1 MIFILLVSY
10 QYQYQYSTYYN
21 FINFINLLFIILY
34 EINVTYCL
42 ITLRFENL
50 LLLVVSHA
58 QNCLQIIKI
67 NIPIH

>member
-50 LLLVVSHA
+50 YYSSFLML
-58 QNCLQIIKI
+58 KI
-67 NIPIH
+67 VCK